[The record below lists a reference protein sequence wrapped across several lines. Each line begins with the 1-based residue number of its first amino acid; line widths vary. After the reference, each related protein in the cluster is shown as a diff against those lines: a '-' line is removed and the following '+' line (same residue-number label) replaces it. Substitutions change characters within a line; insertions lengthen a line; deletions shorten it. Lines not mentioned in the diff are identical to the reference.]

1 MPLDLFAEVSRIR
14 LTKADA
20 KNARKAVADGRLDG
34 VFPAGSAARP
44 LLLVGREPQIERLNG
59 LGAELLAGAGSAK
72 HNRIAV
78 ALHGP
83 RGVGKTVLLD
93 TFANAVL
100 KRGAM
105 VIADVGDALS
115 SEERLIRF
123 IQTKIAP
130 DPEVTK
136 TLRGKAGLDG
146 FGVGGDMTWK
156 SQGGRP
162 ELGSVKDALEALIAS
177 HGAGKPKPT
186 LITLD
191 EAHNCDP
198 LTLGKL
204 LNASQKLN
212 GQGWPIIIAIAGTP
226 DLLDVLGD
234 AHATWFMDRNRSDRL
249 MPVGNLTDVE
259 CAQAISAPL
268 DALGVGYDREALHA
282 AAEWCWGSPYFSQSL
297 GLCALR
303 TLDFA
308 GGKDARADFSREGPI
323 RQSFR
328 QDANGRYFQAWT
340 GIDQRGLTSC
350 ARQLGMLWR
359 WSKAVPGR
367 VISTDDV
374 DAAVQSGLR
383 HPPSHR
389 VPEHSTSEAERYFRH
404 LGLLWDPAG
413 GEGRWELGLPSFFDY
428 AEAIYQSKRRPRYH
442 SKLADLDADLETVIP
457 WDASFDE
464 DVAGITP

>member
-1 MPLDLFAEVSRIR
+1 MPLDLFAEVSQTQ

-20 KNARKAVADGRLDG
+20 KNARRAVADGRLDG

-44 LLLVGREPQIERLNG
+44 LLLVGRELQIERLNG
-59 LGAELLAGAGSAK
+59 LGAELLAGSGSAQR
-72 HNRIAV
+72 NRIAV
-78 ALHGP
+78 ALYGP

-93 TFANAVL
+93 TFANAMGRHGV
-100 KRGAM
+100 M
-105 VIADVGDALS
+105 VIADVGDTLS
-115 SEERLIRF
+115 SEERLVRF

-130 DPEVTK
+130 DLEVTK
-136 TLRGKAGLDG
+136 TLKGKAGLDG
-146 FGVGGDMTWK
+146 FGVGGDMSWK

-162 ELGSVKDALEALIAS
+162 EFGSVKDALEALIAS

-212 GQGWPIIIAIAGTP
+212 GQGWPIIVALAGTP

-234 AHATWFMDRNRSDRL
+234 ARATWFVDRSRSDRL
-249 MPVGNLTDVE
+249 VPVGNLTDAE
-259 CAQAISAPL
+259 CARTVSGPL
-268 DALGVGYDREALHA
+268 DALGIGYDRKTLNA
-282 AAEWCWGSPYFSQSL
+282 AAKCCWGSPYFSQSL

-303 TLDFA
+303 TLEF
-308 GGKDARADFSREGPI
+308 GRGKRVWADFSREGPI

-389 VPEHSTSEAERYFRH
+389 VPEHSANEAERYFRH

-442 SKLADLDADLETVIP
+442 SKLADLEADLETVIP
-457 WDASFDE
+457 WDASSE
-464 DVAGITP
+464 REVAGIRR

>member
-1 MPLDLFAEVSRIR
+1 MPLDLFAEVSRTQ

-20 KNARKAVADGRLDG
+20 KNARKAMADGRLDE

-59 LGAELLAGAGSAK
+59 LGAELLADSGSAK

-93 TFANAVL
+93 TFANAML

-105 VIADVGDALS
+105 VIADVGNTLS
-115 SEERLIRF
+115 SEERLVRF
-123 IQTKIAP
+123 IQNKIAP

-156 SQGGRP
+156 AEGGRP
-162 ELGSVKDALEALIAS
+162 AVGSVKDALEALMAS
-177 HGAGKPKPT
+177 HGGRKPRPT

-191 EAHNCDP
+191 EAHVCDP
-198 LTLGKL
+198 RTLGDL

-212 GQGWPIIIAIAGTP
+212 GQGWPIVVAIAGTP

-234 AHATWFMDRNRSDRL
+234 AHSTWFMDRSRSDRL
-249 MPVGNLTDVE
+249 VPVGNLTDEE
-259 CAQAISAPL
+259 CAQAVSAPL
-268 DALGVGYDREALHA
+268 DALGVGYDQAALNA
-282 AAEWCWGSPYFSQSL
+282 AAGWCAGSPYFSQSL

-303 TLDFA
+303 TVDVRGTSGA
-308 GGKDARADFSREGPI
+308 WADFSPGGAIREA
-323 RQSFR
+323 FL

-340 GIDQRGLTSC
+340 GIDQKGLTSC

-389 VPEHSTSEAERYFRH
+389 TPEHSTNEAERYFRH

-428 AEAIYQSKRRPRYH
+428 AEAIYQSKRRTRYH
-442 SKLADLDADLETVIP
+442 SRLAELDADLETVIP
-457 WDASFDE
+457 LDE
-464 DVAGITP
+464 SHGGDVARIRP